1 MLFDIFSHL
10 VFCFYCSDS
19 SEKINQMTYPHNRN
33 ADPSRRNSAHHNKS
47 HSHDNGHGS
56 CNTQL
61 CPHCHGPLLHKAV
74 QVFLIQTGSCK
85 PVMKL
90 FRTFCEAEYRRHIE
104 GHCRQNRQN
113 DSQGAQSQTDKSQHN
128 PEDPQRIS
136 PVHPSLTSLLCIP
149 ENRRA
154 APAEMVFLHFPEK
167 PPAPG
172 CVPHTV
178 STNFSPSTSVTPSV
192 IPYSSRMLSGV
203 IISSGAPSAATCP
216 SFRPIILS
224 E

>member
-19 SEKINQMTYPHNRN
+19 SEKINQMTYPHNGN

-47 HSHDNGHGS
+47 HSHYNGHGS
-56 CNTQL
+56 YNAQL

-113 DSQGAQSQTDKSQHN
+113 DPQSAQSQTDKSQHN

-136 PVHPSLTSLLCIP
+136 LVHPLLTSF
-149 ENRRA
+149 
-154 APAEMVFLHFPEK
+154 FLHTKGTADGSGRNGISAFPGEAAC
-167 PPAPG
+167 PRL
-172 CVPHTV
+172 CT
-178 STNFSPSTSVTPSV
+178 SYSQYEFFSFYFCYPKCDSVQFTDAFRRNNL
-192 IPYSSRMLSGV
+192 IRSSLRRHMAVLQSDNPV
-203 IISSGAPSAATCP
+203 
-216 SFRPIILS
+216 
-224 E
+224 